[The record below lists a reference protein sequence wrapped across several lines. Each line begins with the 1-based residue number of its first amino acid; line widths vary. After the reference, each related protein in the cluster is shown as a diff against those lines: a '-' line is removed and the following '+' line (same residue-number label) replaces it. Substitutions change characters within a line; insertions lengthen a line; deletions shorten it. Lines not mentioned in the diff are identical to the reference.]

1 MMTCLPDHG
10 RIECAFCHRGQ
21 PYAFDVTRTEDDGWR
36 ITNNPLAWGN
46 PAPEVVVLGFSK
58 GPTQAGAL
66 ARQPH
71 DQIAYRGGRKNLAKI
86 LHHIGLLEAPDTH
99 AVDEAIA
106 SRHGRFHFASL
117 IRCTVEQFD
126 RKEADPT
133 KQWKGTGGGML
144 DRFTAREF
152 GRTIVENCSS
162 RFLRDLP
169 SRTNLIV
176 MLGLGTQGNYIS
188 SCRQALAKTRPGRWR
203 TINEVTYSDDKVVV
217 VHTEHFASQG
227 PLLPNWLSGE
237 IHERGRLGL
246 LAREGVKAALGGS

>member
-1 MMTCLPDHG
+1 MTCLPDHG
-10 RIECAFCHRGQ
+10 RVECSICHRSQ
-21 PYAFDVTRTEDDGWR
+21 PYAFDVTRTQDSGWR

-66 ARQPH
+66 TSQPH

-86 LHHIGLLEAPDTH
+86 LHHIGLLGAPENH
-99 AVDEAIA
+99 LVDREIA
-106 SRHGRFHFASL
+106 NRHGRFHFASL
-117 IRCTVEQFD
+117 IRCTVERFD
-126 RKEADPT
+126 EKEADPE

-144 DRFTAREF
+144 DKFITCHF

-169 SRTNLIV
+169 PPTKLIV
-176 MLGLGTQGNYIS
+176 MLGLGTRGNYIS
-188 SCRQALAKTRPGRWR
+188 ACRQALGKTRPGQWR
-203 TINEVTYSDDKVVV
+203 TINEVAYTDDKVVV

-227 PLLPNWLSGE
+227 ALLPNWLSGE
-237 IHERGRLGL
+237 THERGRLGL
-246 LAREGVKAALGGS
+246 LAQEGVKVALGRA